1 MKKRIFQILAFGL
14 LSWGIMASCNKS
26 NSSTPL
32 PSMMS
37 YLQNQNWRL
46 DTVIFIGDAS
56 SDTFTMADVPG
67 FSTSNIRFYNRTDSS
82 FVFKDVLDS
91 YLTGPD
97 SRDSIFR
104 YAYGKWAMS
113 PAEDS
118 IYVYSQDTIN
128 ARGYAASWAIS
139 KVDSTST
146 LYADYV
152 DTVART
158 TGDTVFLRKRAVFV
172 KSTFY

>member
-14 LSWGIMASCNKS
+14 LFWGFLASCNKS

-46 DTVIFIGDAS
+46 DTVFMGD
-56 SDTFTMADVPG
+56 DTLTMADVPG
-67 FSTSNIRFYNRTDSS
+67 FSTSNIRFYNRMDSS
-82 FVFKDVLDS
+82 FVFKDVLNP
-91 YLTGPD
+91 YLTAPD

-118 IYVYSQDTIN
+118 IYIYSQDTIN